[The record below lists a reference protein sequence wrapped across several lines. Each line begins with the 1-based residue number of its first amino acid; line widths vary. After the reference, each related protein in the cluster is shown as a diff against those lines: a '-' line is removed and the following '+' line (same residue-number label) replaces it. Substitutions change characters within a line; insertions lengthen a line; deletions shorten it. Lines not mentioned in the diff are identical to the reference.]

1 MLSSLSSPSQRRAR
15 LGALAERAPVLSGE
29 EAELALEQRWGSR
42 YEQPIARATEV
53 WNLLPKKA
61 QEDLTK
67 SGIRY
72 HPEFGEYLLKV
83 GEHMWDGRTDAGLAR
98 IKRRGLAALASEEAK
113 KAAAGPA
120 R

>member
-1 MLSSLSSPSQRRAR
+1 MGESVRA
-15 LGALAERAPVLSGE
+15 ADRAGHGGVE
-29 EAELALEQRWGSR
+29 
-42 YEQPIARATEV
+42 
-53 WNLLPKKA
+53 LLPKKA